1 MSSSIGTD
9 RPSVPDEK
17 IIRAMNELYDNL
29 KKRLD
34 QKGYG
39 SFKSSHE
46 IYGIIAEETN
56 IELLGAI
63 HKNEPLSE
71 IQKELLDIAVAC
83 IFGYASI
90 ENGTVDW

>member
-9 RPSVPDEK
+9 RPEVPDVK
-17 IIRAMNELYDNL
+17 IIQAMNELYNSL

-34 QKGYG
+34 QKVYG

-63 HKNEPLSE
+63 HQNQPLSE
-71 IQKELLDIAVAC
+71 I
-83 IFGYASI
+83 
-90 ENGTVDW
+90 